1 MTTINHEQPT
11 YVNEDDEDNGISIMD
26 ILLTFAKHKKK
37 IIAYPIAFG
46 VAGLAI
52 CMVLPNSYRANTKIL
67 PPQQSQSTAS
77 AMLSQLGGLAGGAGA
92 ALGIKSPNDLY
103 IALMRSRALTDKL
116 IQRFDLQK
124 RYEAKLV
131 EETRKELD
139 EKSNIAAGKDG
150 LITIEVEDKDPKVAA
165 AMANAYVEELTVLTS
180 KFALTEA
187 SQRRVFYEKQLEL
200 AKDKMISA
208 ETALSSG
215 IDSKGM
221 LSVDAQ
227 SKAVLETVA
236 RLRANISAK
245 QIQLKA
251 MQAFVTPNNTEYKR
265 ANQELLGMQDEL
277 SKLENGSNTHSASK
291 SDTRTNLAEAST
303 NSSKVAEPGASN
315 IQLLRDV
322 KYYQMLYEMLAK
334 QYEVARLDEAKD
346 IPLIQVLDKAVEPER
361 KFKPQRALI
370 TIAAAFVGLILA
382 LITSFVSEALIQPKS
397 EVEAEKLR
405 KLKRYLKFS

>member
-1 MTTINHEQPT
+1 MTTINDEQLM
-11 YVNEDDEDNGISIMD
+11 YANEEDESDISLMD
-26 ILLTFAKHKKK
+26 IALTLAKHKKK
-37 IIAYPIAFG
+37 IVTYPIAFG
-46 VAGLAI
+46 VAGLVI
-52 CMVLPNSYRANTKIL
+52 SFLLPVVYRANTKIL
-67 PPQQSQSTAS
+67 PPQQNQSTAS

-92 ALGIKSPNDLY
+92 ALGIKNPNDLY
-103 IALMRSRALTDKL
+103 ISLLKSRALTDRI

-124 RYEAKLV
+124 RYDQKFIEG
-131 EETRKELD
+131 TRKELD
-139 EKSNIAAGKDG
+139 QKSQIGAGKDN
-150 LITIEVEDKDPKVAA
+150 IISIDVDDKEPKVAA
-165 AMANAYVEELTVLTS
+165 AIANAYVEELTNLTN

-200 AKDKMISA
+200 AKDKMIAA
-208 ETALSSG
+208 ETALSTG

-221 LSVDAQ
+221 MSVDAQ

-245 QIQLKA
+245 QIQLKS

-277 SKLENGSNTHSASK
+277 STLENGVNNNTSSK
-291 SDTRTNLAEAST
+291 SESKSANAEILGKSPKAVET
-303 NSSKVAEPGASN
+303 GTSN

-334 QYEVARLDEAKD
+334 QFEVARLDEAKD
-346 IPLIQVLDKAVEPER
+346 IPLIQVLDKAEEPEH

-370 TIAAAFVGLILA
+370 TLGAAFFGLL
-382 LITSFVSEALIQPKS
+382 LSFISAFLSEVMNKPKS
-397 EVEAEKLR
+397 EDEIEKIQQ
-405 KLKRYLKFS
+405 LKKYLKIS

>member
-1 MTTINHEQPT
+1 MTAINQEQQAQIHE
-11 YVNEDDEDNGISIMD
+11 DEDGISLMD
-26 ILLTFAKHKKK
+26 IFLTLAKHKKK
-37 IIAYPIAFG
+37 IFVYPVAFG
-46 VAGLAI
+46 IAGLAI
-52 CMVLPNSYRANTKIL
+52 SLVLPNAYKANTKIL

-103 IALMRSRALTDKL
+103 IAMLKSRALTDKL

-124 RYEAKLV
+124 RYDAKFL
-131 EETRKELD
+131 ESTRKELD
-139 EKSNIAAGKDG
+139 EKSVIASGKDNM
-150 LITIEVEDKDPKVAA
+150 ISIDVEDKDAKVAA
-165 AMANAYVEELTVLTS
+165 AIANAYVEELTVLTS

-187 SQRRVFYEKQLEL
+187 SQRRVFFEKQLEL
-200 AKDKMISA
+200 AKDKMIAA

-221 LSVDAQ
+221 MSVDAQ

-251 MQAFVTPNNTEYKR
+251 MQAFVTPSNNEYKR

-277 SKLENGSNTHSASK
+277 AKLEKGSASNAASK
-291 SDTRTNLAEAST
+291 SESAMQASEAVANAGKPAEA
-303 NSSKVAEPGASN
+303 GASN

-346 IPLIQVLDKAVEPER
+346 IPLIQVLDKAVEPEH

-370 TIAAAFVGLILA
+370 TIAAAFFGLILA
-382 LITSFVSEALIQPKS
+382 LVAAFVSEALNQPKS
-397 EVEAEKLR
+397 AEDAEKWRQLKAYLR
-405 KLKRYLKFS
+405 FS

>member
-1 MTTINHEQPT
+1 MTSFNQEQPAQ
-11 YVNEDDEDNGISIMD
+11 VNEDDDGISMMD
-26 ILLTFAKHKKK
+26 ILLTLAKHKKK
-37 IIAYPIAFG
+37 ILVYPVVFG
-46 VAGLAI
+46 IAGLAI
-52 CMVLPNSYRANTKIL
+52 SLLLPNVYKANTKIL

-77 AMLSQLGGLAGGAGA
+77 AMLTQLGGLAGGAGA

-103 IALMRSRALTDKL
+103 ISMLKSRLLTDKL
-116 IQRFDLQK
+116 IRRFNLQD
-124 RYEAKLV
+124 RYKSKLLDAA
-131 EETRKELD
+131 RKQLD
-139 EKSNIAAGKDG
+139 SNSTIFFGKDNIISIDVDDEDPKIAAA
-150 LITIEVEDKDPKVAA
+150 I
-165 AMANAYVEELTVLTS
+165 ANAYVEELTFLTS

-187 SQRRVFYEKQLEL
+187 SQRRIFYEKQLEL

-227 SKAVLETVA
+227 SKAVLETVS

-251 MQAFVTPNNTEYKR
+251 MQAFVTPSNNEYKR
-265 ANQELLGMQDEL
+265 ANQELLGMQEEL
-277 SKLENGSNTHSASK
+277 AKLEKGSSVNGSSKPGILNAPTQSAVNGLK
-291 SDTRTNLAEAST
+291 TVET
-303 NSSKVAEPGASN
+303 GAAN

-322 KYYQMLYEMLAK
+322 KYYQMLFELLAK

-361 KFKPQRALI
+361 KFKPQRALVA
-370 TIAAAFVGLILA
+370 IAAAIFGLIISLA
-382 LITSFVSEALIQPKS
+382 IAFVSEAMNQPMS
-397 EVEAEKLR
+397 EEQS
-405 KLKRYLKFS
+405 LKWHQLKEYLKFS

>member
-1 MTTINHEQPT
+1 MTAINQEQPAQIH
-11 YVNEDDEDNGISIMD
+11 EDEDGISLMD
-26 ILLTFAKHKKK
+26 IFLTLAKHKKK
-37 IIAYPIAFG
+37 ILVYPVAFG
-46 VAGLAI
+46 IAGLAI
-52 CMVLPNSYRANTKIL
+52 SLFLPNAYKANTKIL

-92 ALGIKSPNDLY
+92 ALGIKNPNDLY
-103 IALMRSRALTDKL
+103 IAMLKSRALTDKL

-124 RYEAKLV
+124 RYESKFLDS
-131 EETRKELD
+131 TRKELD
-139 EKSNIAAGKDG
+139 EKSVIASGKDNM
-150 LITIEVEDKDPKVAA
+150 ISIDVEDKDPKIAA
-165 AMANAYVEELTVLTS
+165 VIANAYVEELTALTS

-200 AKDKMISA
+200 AKDKMIAA

-221 LSVDAQ
+221 MSVDAQ

-245 QIQLKA
+245 QIQLKS
-251 MQAFVTPNNTEYKR
+251 MQAFVTPSNNEYKR
-265 ANQELLGMQDEL
+265 TNQELLGMQDEL
-277 SKLENGSNTHSASK
+277 AKLEKGSASNAASK
-291 SDTRTNLAEAST
+291 SESAMQASDAVTNAGKPAEA
-303 NSSKVAEPGASN
+303 GASN

-370 TIAAAFVGLILA
+370 TIAAAFFGLILA
-382 LITSFVSEALIQPKS
+382 LIAAFVSEALNQPKS
-397 EVEAEKLR
+397 AEDAEKWR
-405 KLKRYLKFS
+405 QLKSHLKFL

>member
-1 MTTINHEQPT
+1 MTAINQEQQVQIHE
-11 YVNEDDEDNGISIMD
+11 DEDSISLMD
-26 ILLTFAKHKKK
+26 IFLTLAKHKKK
-37 IIAYPIAFG
+37 IFVYPVAFG
-46 VAGLAI
+46 IAGLAI
-52 CMVLPNSYRANTKIL
+52 SLVLPNAYKANTKIL

-103 IALMRSRALTDKL
+103 IAMLKSRALTDKL

-124 RYEAKLV
+124 RYDAKFL
-131 EETRKELD
+131 ESTRKELD
-139 EKSNIAAGKDG
+139 EKSVIASGKDNM
-150 LITIEVEDKDPKVAA
+150 ISIDVEDKDAKVAA
-165 AMANAYVEELTVLTS
+165 AIANAYVEELTVLTS

-187 SQRRVFYEKQLEL
+187 SQRRVFFEKQLEL
-200 AKDKMISA
+200 AKDKMIAA

-221 LSVDAQ
+221 MSVDAQ

-251 MQAFVTPNNTEYKR
+251 MQAFVTPSNNEYKR

-277 SKLENGSNTHSASK
+277 AKLEKGSASNAASK
-291 SDTRTNLAEAST
+291 SESAMQASEAVANAGKPAEA
-303 NSSKVAEPGASN
+303 GASN

-346 IPLIQVLDKAVEPER
+346 IPLIQVLDKAVEPEH

-370 TIAAAFVGLILA
+370 TIAAAFFGLILA
-382 LITSFVSEALIQPKS
+382 LVAAFVSEALNQPKS
-397 EVEAEKLR
+397 AEDAEKWRQLKAYLR
-405 KLKRYLKFS
+405 FS

>member
-1 MTTINHEQPT
+1 MTVSNQEQLAHIN
-11 YVNEDDEDNGISIMD
+11 YDEDGIGLMD
-26 ILLTFAKHKKK
+26 IFITLAKHKRK
-37 IIAYPIAFG
+37 ILIYPIAFG
-46 VAGLAI
+46 IVGLAMSFAI
-52 CMVLPNSYRANTKIL
+52 TNVYKANTKIL

-103 IALMRSRALTDKL
+103 IALLKSRALTDKL

-124 RYEAKLV
+124 RYDSKFV
-131 EETRKELD
+131 ETTRKELD
-139 EKSNIAAGKDG
+139 ERSVIASGKDNM
-150 LITIEVEDKDPKVAA
+150 ISIEVEDKDPKIAA
-165 AMANAYVEELTVLTS
+165 AIANAYVEELTMLTG
-180 KFALTEA
+180 KFAITEA

-200 AKDKMISA
+200 AKDKMIAA

-251 MQAFVTPNNTEYKR
+251 MQAFVTVNNTEYKR

-277 SKLENGSNTHSASK
+277 AKLENGSKSFGSAKNTIE
-291 SDTRTNLAEAST
+291 TPVGNLSGNA
-303 NSSKVAEPGASN
+303 NGPSN

-346 IPLIQVLDKAVEPER
+346 IPIIQVLDKAVEPER

-370 TIAAAFVGLILA
+370 TVATALFGLILA
-382 LITSFVSEALIQPKS
+382 LVVAFAS
-397 EVEAEKLR
+397 EVIYQQQSAEQAEKWR
-405 KLKRYLKFS
+405 QLKSYLKFF

>member
-1 MTTINHEQPT
+1 MTAINQEQPAQIH
-11 YVNEDDEDNGISIMD
+11 EDEDSISLMD
-26 ILLTFAKHKKK
+26 IFLTLAKHKKK
-37 IIAYPIAFG
+37 ILVYPVAFG
-46 VAGLAI
+46 IAGLAI
-52 CMVLPNSYRANTKIL
+52 SLVLPNAYKANTKIL

-92 ALGIKSPNDLY
+92 ALGIKNPNDLY
-103 IALMRSRALTDKL
+103 IAILKSRALTDKL

-124 RYEAKLV
+124 RYEAKFL
-131 EETRKELD
+131 ESTRKELD
-139 EKSNIAAGKDG
+139 EKSVIASGKDNM
-150 LITIEVEDKDPKVAA
+150 ISIDVEDKDPKIAA
-165 AMANAYVEELTVLTS
+165 VIANAYVEELTVLTS

-200 AKDKMISA
+200 AKDKMIAA

-221 LSVDAQ
+221 MSVDAQ

-245 QIQLKA
+245 QIQLKS
-251 MQAFVTPNNTEYKR
+251 MQAFVTPSNNEYKR
-265 ANQELLGMQDEL
+265 TNQELLGMQDEL
-277 SKLENGSNTHSASK
+277 AKLEKGSASNAASK
-291 SDTRTNLAEAST
+291 SESAMQASDAVTNAGKPAEA
-303 NSSKVAEPGASN
+303 GASN

-370 TIAAAFVGLILA
+370 TIAAAFFGLILA
-382 LITSFVSEALIQPKS
+382 LIAAFVSEALNQPKS
-397 EVEAEKLR
+397 AEDAEKWR
-405 KLKRYLKFS
+405 QLKSHLKFL

>member
-1 MTTINHEQPT
+1 
-11 YVNEDDEDNGISIMD
+11 
-26 ILLTFAKHKKK
+26 
-37 IIAYPIAFG
+37 
-46 VAGLAI
+46 
-52 CMVLPNSYRANTKIL
+52 
-67 PPQQSQSTAS
+67 
-77 AMLSQLGGLAGGAGA
+77 
-92 ALGIKSPNDLY
+92 
-103 IALMRSRALTDKL
+103 
-116 IQRFDLQK
+116 
-124 RYEAKLV
+124 
-131 EETRKELD
+131 
-139 EKSNIAAGKDG
+139 
-150 LITIEVEDKDPKVAA
+150 
-165 AMANAYVEELTVLTS
+165 
-180 KFALTEA
+180 
-187 SQRRVFYEKQLEL
+187 
-200 AKDKMISA
+200 
-208 ETALSSG
+208 
-215 IDSKGM
+215 
-221 LSVDAQ
+221 
-227 SKAVLETVA
+227 LETVA

>member
-11 YVNEDDEDNGISIMD
+11 FINEEDEEDGISIMD
-26 ILLTFAKHKKK
+26 ILLTLAKHKKK

-52 CMVLPNSYRANTKIL
+52 SMVLPITYRANTNIL
-67 PPQQSQSTAS
+67 PPQQNQSTAS
-77 AMLSQLGGLAGGAGA
+77 GMLSQLSGLAGGAGA

-103 IALMRSRALTDKL
+103 IALLKSRSLTDKL

-131 EETRKELD
+131 ETTRKEL
-139 EKSNIAAGKDG
+139 EGKSNIASGKDG
-150 LITIEVEDKDPKVAA
+150 LITIDVEDKDPKIAA
-165 AMANAYVEELTVLTS
+165 AIANAYVEELTVLTS

-200 AKDKMISA
+200 AKDKMIAA

-221 LSVDAQ
+221 MSVDAQ

-291 SDTRTNLAEAST
+291 SDTRTNLPEIST

-361 KFKPQRALI
+361 KLKPQRALI
-370 TIAAAFVGLILA
+370 TIAAFFFGLILA
-382 LITSFVSEALIQPKS
+382 ITASFLSESMNEPKS
-397 EVEAEKLR
+397 EEQAEKLR
-405 KLKRYLKFS
+405 QLKRYLKFS

>member
-1 MTTINHEQPT
+1 MTAINQEQQAQIHE
-11 YVNEDDEDNGISIMD
+11 DEDGISLMD
-26 ILLTFAKHKKK
+26 IFLTLAKHKKK
-37 IIAYPIAFG
+37 IFVYPLAFG
-46 VAGLAI
+46 IAGLAI
-52 CMVLPNSYRANTKIL
+52 SLVLPNVYKANTKIL

-103 IALMRSRALTDKL
+103 IALLKSRALTDKL

-124 RYEAKLV
+124 RYEQKFM
-131 EETRKELD
+131 ESTRKQLD
-139 EKSNIAAGKDG
+139 GSSTIAAGKDG
-150 LITIEVEDKDPKVAA
+150 LISIDFEDKDPKVAA
-165 AMANAYVEELTVLTS
+165 AIANAYVEELTVLTS

-187 SQRRVFYEKQLEL
+187 SQRRVFFEKQLEL
-200 AKDKMISA
+200 AKDKMIAA

-221 LSVDAQ
+221 MSVDAQ

-251 MQAFVTPNNTEYKR
+251 MQAFVTPSNNEYKR

-277 SKLENGSNTHSASK
+277 AKLEKGSASNAASK
-291 SDTRTNLAEAST
+291 SESAMQASETVANAGKPAEA
-303 NSSKVAEPGASN
+303 GASN

-346 IPLIQVLDKAVEPER
+346 IPIIQVLDKAIEPEH

-370 TIAAAFVGLILA
+370 TIAAAFFGLVLA
-382 LITSFVSEALIQPKS
+382 LVAAFVSEALNQPKS
-397 EVEAEKLR
+397 AEDAEKWR
-405 KLKRYLKFS
+405 QLKSYLKFS

>member
-1 MTTINHEQPT
+1 MTAINQEQQAQIHE
-11 YVNEDDEDNGISIMD
+11 DEDGISLMD
-26 ILLTFAKHKKK
+26 ILLTLAKHKKK
-37 IIAYPIAFG
+37 ILVYPVAFG
-46 VAGLAI
+46 MAGLAI
-52 CMVLPNSYRANTKIL
+52 SFAMPNVYKANTKIL

-103 IALMRSRALTDKL
+103 IALLKSRALTDKL

-124 RYEAKLV
+124 RYDSKFVEA
-131 EETRKELD
+131 TRLQLD
-139 EKSNIAAGKDG
+139 GKSTIASGKDN
-150 LITIEVEDKDPKVAA
+150 LISIDVEDKDPKIAA
-165 AMANAYVEELTVLTS
+165 AIANAYVEELTMLTS

-200 AKDKMISA
+200 AKDKMIAA

-251 MQAFVTPNNTEYKR
+251 MQAFVTPSNNEYKR

-277 SKLENGSNTHSASK
+277 AKLENGSAPIASAKNTIETPAGDVNANATK
-291 SDTRTNLAEAST
+291 SPENGT
-303 NSSKVAEPGASN
+303 SN

-346 IPLIQVLDKAVEPER
+346 IPIIQVLDKAVEPER
-361 KFKPQRALI
+361 KFKPQRALL
-370 TIAAAFVGLILA
+370 TIAAAFLGLILA
-382 LITSFVSEALIQPKS
+382 LVAAFVSEAMNQQQS
-397 EVEAEKLR
+397 AEQAEKWR
-405 KLKRYLKFS
+405 QLKIYLKFF

>member
-1 MTTINHEQPT
+1 MTAINQEQQAQIHE
-11 YVNEDDEDNGISIMD
+11 DEDSISLMD
-26 ILLTFAKHKKK
+26 IFLTLAKHKKK
-37 IIAYPIAFG
+37 IFVYPVAFG
-46 VAGLAI
+46 IAGLAI
-52 CMVLPNSYRANTKIL
+52 SLVLPNAYKANTKIL

-103 IALMRSRALTDKL
+103 IALLKSRALTDKL

-124 RYEAKLV
+124 RYEEKFMEL
-131 EETRKELD
+131 TRKELD
-139 EKSNIAAGKDG
+139 EKSVIASGKDNM
-150 LITIEVEDKDPKVAA
+150 ISIDVEDKDAKVAA
-165 AMANAYVEELTVLTS
+165 AIANAYVEELTVLTS

-187 SQRRVFYEKQLEL
+187 SQRRVFFEKQLEL
-200 AKDKMISA
+200 TKDKMIAA
-208 ETALSSG
+208 ETALSSS

-221 LSVDAQ
+221 MSVDAQ

-251 MQAFVTPNNTEYKR
+251 MQAFVTPSNNEYKR

-277 SKLENGSNTHSASK
+277 AKLEKGSASNAASK
-291 SDTRTNLAEAST
+291 SESAMQTSDAVTNAGKPAEA
-303 NSSKVAEPGASN
+303 GASN

-322 KYYQMLYEMLAK
+322 KYYQMLYEMLSK

-370 TIAAAFVGLILA
+370 TIAAAFFGLILA
-382 LITSFVSEALIQPKS
+382 LVAAFVSEAMNQPKS
-397 EVEAEKLR
+397 AEDAEKWR
-405 KLKRYLKFS
+405 QLKSYLKFS

>member
-1 MTTINHEQPT
+1 MTELKQEQPAQIS
-11 YVNEDDEDNGISIMD
+11 EDEDGISMMN
-26 ILLTFAKHKKK
+26 ILLTLAKHKKK
-37 IIAYPIAFG
+37 ILLYPLAFG
-46 VAGLAI
+46 IVGLLISLMMPKIYKAD
-52 CMVLPNSYRANTKIL
+52 TKIL

-77 AMLSQLGGLAGGAGA
+77 AMLSQLGGLAGSAGA
-92 ALGIKSPNDLY
+92 AFGIKSPNDLY
-103 IALMRSRALTDKL
+103 IALLKSRALNDRI

-124 RYEAKLV
+124 RYETTSM
-131 EETRKELD
+131 ETTRKILD
-139 EKSNIAAGKDG
+139 GSVIVGSGKDG
-150 LITIEVEDKDPKVAA
+150 LISIEFIDKDPVFAA
-165 AMANAYVEELTVLTS
+165 KMANAYVEELIVLTS

-200 AKDKMISA
+200 AKDKMIAA
-208 ETALSSG
+208 ESALSTG
-215 IDSKGM
+215 IDSKGIQ
-221 LSVDAQ
+221 SVDAQ

-277 SKLENGSNTHSASK
+277 AKLENGA
-291 SDTRTNLAEAST
+291 AT
-303 NSSKVAEPGASN
+303 NSGAATVAQNNDPANAGKQKETGIN
-315 IQLLRDV
+315 NVQLLRDV
-322 KYYQMLYEMLAK
+322 KYYQMLYELLAK

-370 TIAAAFVGLILA
+370 TIAAAFIGLILA
-382 LITSFVSEALIQPKS
+382 LIAAFVGDAMNQPKS
-397 EVEAEKLR
+397 PEQIEKWR
-405 KLKRYLKFS
+405 QLKAYLKFS

>member
-103 IALMRSRALTDKL
+103 IALLKSRALTDKL
-116 IQRFDLQK
+116 MQRFDLQK
-124 RYEAKLV
+124 RYEAKFV
-131 EETRKELD
+131 DATRKELD
-139 EKSNIAAGKDG
+139 EKSTIAAGKDG
-150 LITIEVEDKDPKVAA
+150 LISIDVDDKDPKVAA
-165 AMANAYVEELTVLTS
+165 AMANAYVEELTLLTS

-200 AKDKMISA
+200 AKDKMIAA

-215 IDSKGM
+215 IDIKGM
-221 LSVDAQ
+221 TSVDAQ
-227 SKAVLETVA
+227 SKAVLE
-236 RLRANISAK
+236 
-245 QIQLKA
+245 
-251 MQAFVTPNNTEYKR
+251 
-265 ANQELLGMQDEL
+265 
-277 SKLENGSNTHSASK
+277 NGSNMQGVSR
-291 SDTRTNLAEAST
+291 SDTSTNLPAIST
-303 NSSKVAEPGASN
+303 IAGKSTESGASN

-346 IPLIQVLDKAVEPER
+346 IPLIQVLDKAVEPEH

-370 TIAAAFVGLILA
+370 IIAASFLGLVLA
-382 LITSFVSEALIQPKS
+382 LVASFVSEGLNQPKS
-397 EVEAEKLR
+397 EEETEKLR
-405 KLKRYLKFS
+405 QLKRYLKFS

>member
-26 ILLTFAKHKKK
+26 ILLTLAKHKKK

-52 CMVLPNSYRANTKIL
+52 SMVLPNSYRANTKIL

-103 IALMRSRALTDKL
+103 IALLKSRALTDKL
-116 IQRFDLQK
+116 MQRFDLQK
-124 RYEAKLV
+124 RYEAKFV
-131 EETRKELD
+131 DATRKELD
-139 EKSNIAAGKDG
+139 EKSTIAAGKDG
-150 LITIEVEDKDPKVAA
+150 LISIDVDDKDPKVAA
-165 AMANAYVEELTVLTS
+165 AMANAYVEELTLLTS

-200 AKDKMISA
+200 AKDKMIAA

-215 IDSKGM
+215 IDIKGM
-221 LSVDAQ
+221 TSVDAQ
-227 SKAVLETVA
+227 SKAVLETAA

-277 SKLENGSNTHSASK
+277 SKLENGSNMQGVSR
-291 SDTRTNLAEAST
+291 SDTSTNLPAIST
-303 NSSKVAEPGASN
+303 IAGKSTESGASN

-346 IPLIQVLDKAVEPER
+346 IPLIQVLDKAVEPEH

-370 TIAAAFVGLILA
+370 IIAAAFLGLVLA
-382 LITSFVSEALIQPKS
+382 LVASFVSEGLNQPKS
-397 EVEAEKLR
+397 EEETEKLR
-405 KLKRYLKFS
+405 QLKRYLKFS

>member
-1 MTTINHEQPT
+1 MTTFNHEQAVL
-11 YVNEDDEDNGISIMD
+11 VNDDGDSISLMD
-26 ILLTFAKHKKK
+26 ILLTLAKHKRK
-37 IIAYPIAFG
+37 IFLYPIGFG
-46 VAGLAI
+46 IAGLAI
-52 CMVLPNSYRANTKIL
+52 SFALPNVYRANTKIL

-103 IALMRSRALTDKL
+103 IALIKSRALTDRL

-124 RYEAKLV
+124 RYDEKYLENA
-131 EETRKELD
+131 RKQLD
-139 EKSNIAAGKDG
+139 EKTAVLSGKDN
-150 LITIEVEDKDPKVAA
+150 IISIDVDDKDPKVAA
-165 AMANAYVEELTVLTS
+165 ALTNAYVEELTVLTS

-200 AKDKMISA
+200 AKDKMIAA

-215 IDSKGM
+215 IDTKGM
-221 LSVDAQ
+221 MSVDAQ

-277 SKLENGSNTHSASK
+277 EKLENGSNKQLSGKNDALVGSLEQVTRPGK
-291 SDTRTNLAEAST
+291 SL
-303 NSSKVAEPGASN
+303 EPGFSN

-322 KYYQMLYEMLAK
+322 NYYQMLYEMLAK

-370 TIAAAFVGLILA
+370 TVAAAFLGFIIA
-382 LITSFVSEALIQPKS
+382 LIAAFVVEALNQPKT
-397 EVEAEKLR
+397 EEEAEKMR
-405 KLKRYLKFS
+405 QLKGYLKIS

>member
-1 MTTINHEQPT
+1 
-11 YVNEDDEDNGISIMD
+11 MD
-26 ILLTFAKHKKK
+26 IFLTLAKHKKK
-37 IIAYPIAFG
+37 IFVYPVAFG
-46 VAGLAI
+46 IAGLAI
-52 CMVLPNSYRANTKIL
+52 SLVLPNAYKANTKIL

-103 IALMRSRALTDKL
+103 IAMLKSRALTDKL

-124 RYEAKLV
+124 RYDAKFL
-131 EETRKELD
+131 ESTRKELD
-139 EKSNIAAGKDG
+139 EKSVIASGKDNM
-150 LITIEVEDKDPKVAA
+150 ISIDVEDKDAKVAA
-165 AMANAYVEELTVLTS
+165 AIANAYVEELTVLTS

-187 SQRRVFYEKQLEL
+187 SQRRVFFEKQLEL
-200 AKDKMISA
+200 AKDKMIAA

-221 LSVDAQ
+221 MSVDAQ

-251 MQAFVTPNNTEYKR
+251 MQAFVTPSNNEYKR

-277 SKLENGSNTHSASK
+277 AKLEKGSASNAASK
-291 SDTRTNLAEAST
+291 SESAMQASEAAASAGKPAEA
-303 NSSKVAEPGASN
+303 GASN

-361 KFKPQRALI
+361 KFKPQSALI
-370 TIAAAFVGLILA
+370 TIAAAFFGLILA
-382 LITSFVSEALIQPKS
+382 LVAAFVSEAMSQPKS
-397 EVEAEKLR
+397 AEDAEKWR
-405 KLKRYLKFS
+405 QLKAYLQFS

>member
-1 MTTINHEQPT
+1 MTKINHEYPT
-11 YVNEDDEDNGISIMD
+11 YISEDDEDDGIGIID
-26 ILLTFAKHKKK
+26 ILITFAKHKKK
-37 IIAYPIAFG
+37 IFVYPILFAL
-46 VAGLAI
+46 AGLA
-52 CMVLPNSYRANTKIL
+52 MSMLFPATYRANTKIL

-103 IALMRSRALTDKL
+103 IALMKSRALTDKL

-124 RYEAKLV
+124 RYDAKLIEV
-131 EETRKELD
+131 TRKELD
-139 EKSNIAAGKDG
+139 ANSNIVAGKDG
-150 LITIEVEDKDPKVAA
+150 LISIDVDDKDPKIAA
-165 AMANAYVEELTVLTS
+165 AIANAYVEELTSLTG
-180 KFALTEA
+180 KFAITEA
-187 SQRRVFYEKQLEL
+187 SQRRIFFEKQLEL
-200 AKDKMISA
+200 AKDKMIAA
-208 ETALSSG
+208 ETALASG

-221 LSVDAQ
+221 LSVDTQ

-236 RLRANISAK
+236 RLRASISTK

-265 ANQELLGMQDEL
+265 VNQELLGMQDEL
-277 SKLENGSNTHSASK
+277 SKLENGSNMV
-291 SDTRTNLAEAST
+291 RT
-303 NSSKVAEPGASN
+303 SKVETGNRVSDASVVSDNAVAGTTN

-346 IPLIQVLDKAVEPER
+346 IPLIQVLDRAVEPEY

-370 TIAAAFVGLILA
+370 TVAAAFFGLILA
-382 LITSFVSEALIQPKS
+382 LIASFVSEAMSRPKS
-397 EVEAEKLR
+397 EDELEKLR
-405 KLKRYLKFS
+405 LLKQYLKFS